1 MKQSWTVIGFNVE
14 WVNTQKKN
22 LSKVETEKE
31 NAENF
36 EEKDKVI
43 PQAEIKREEKS
54 EQDDKLQGEEIERL
68 NFRFTRYY
76 SPVKW
81 QKFRYTSET
90 YDFNMNC
97 QGNCLRTAD
106 WHELKQE
113 EAWKV
118 VACPKDFP
126 SWTRIYIENYWE
138 VVCHDRGAWINK
150 DKNGVYH
157 LDLWCGIWEQGVLN
171 IKDQKQK
178 TYCYNPWPRK
188 WYVIK

>member
-1 MKQSWTVIGFNVE
+1 MKQSRTVIGFNVE

>member
-1 MKQSWTVIGFNVE
+1 MKQSRTVIGFNVE
-14 WVNTQKKN
+14 WVNTQTKN
-22 LSKVETEKE
+22 LSVEKKKEEK
-31 NAENF
+31 N

>member
-1 MKQSWTVIGFNVE
+1 MKQACTIWGFTSD
-14 WVNTQKKN
+14 WVNSQTKN

-31 NAENF
+31 NAKNF

-76 SPVKW
+76 SPVRW

-138 VVCHDRGAWINK
+138 VTCHDRGAWINK
-150 DKNGVYH
+150 DKDWVYH